1 MRAPGKKTL
10 RATLASREGA
20 VSVIAALF
28 AVIMVAALALA
39 VDVAR
44 IYLQKRADQA
54 ALDLA
59 ALAAAR
65 SLSTAEQSAREILI
79 ANGRSPIQGLKVTFG
94 VYEPNSGQRP
104 GERFRAGVEPAN
116 AVRLEMRRASPI
128 VFGKMFLPEGEV
140 EIVTAATA
148 ARTRYVSFTIGT
160 RLASLNGGIANAL
173 LSRLLGAEVSLNVM
187 DYQALASADVD
198 MPDLLNA
205 LAPRVGVTAGSYDDV
220 LATTPT
226 LGDLATAIG
235 QAASPSSA
243 VQAVIGRT
251 GAGLSSRRVAVR
263 QLLSLGPF
271 NGLKLGEKTSVSARV
286 SALDVLFT
294 AAQIANGRRQIDI
307 DLGLQVP
314 GLLGLSAVVVI
325 GERPQS
331 SPWISIGDEGATVST
346 AQTRIR
352 LAADVRAPAGLANLR
367 LPLAIDVAAG
377 RATLSSARC
386 GRSPKTDAA
395 VTLDVTPTLAE
406 IWVGDPRDLA
416 AWTAF
421 AGAADVGPG
430 LVLSA
435 FPISATAYSHIAAT
449 NRRPVSVSFSAAEI
463 DARKVKTVSMTD
475 AAQTTLTSLV
485 GDLSVSVAV
494 APPVLQ
500 IGLPGVL
507 TATLSAALTP
517 LGATLDPPLN
527 ALLGVLGI
535 GIGQADVSVRGVR
548 CDGAALT
555 G

>member
-1 MRAPGKKTL
+1 MPSAAGRL
-10 RATLASREGA
+10 RSTLACREGA
-20 VSVIAALF
+20 VSIMAALF
-28 AVIMVAALALA
+28 AVCMVASLAIA

-44 IYLQKRADQA
+44 IYLQKRSDQA

-65 SLSTAEQSAREILI
+65 SLSTAEQSAREILA
-79 ANGRSPIQGLKVTFG
+79 ANGRLPIRSLKVTQGF
-94 VYEPNSGQRP
+94 YEPSAGLRP
-104 GERFRAGVEPAN
+104 EQRFRAGATPPN
-116 AVRLEMRRASPI
+116 AVQLEMRRSAPV
-128 VFGKMFLPEGEV
+128 VFGKMFLPKGEV
-140 EIVTAATA
+140 EVVTAATA

-173 LSRLLGAEVSLNVM
+173 LSRLLGAQVSLNVM

-226 LGDLATAIG
+226 LGDLAKALG
-235 QAASPSSA
+235 QAANPSA
-243 VQAVIGRT
+243 IVQTVIGKT
-251 GAGLSSRRVAVR
+251 GAGLSSRRVATR

-271 NGLKLGEKTSVSARV
+271 NRLRLGEKTGVSVRV

-294 AAQIANGRRQIDI
+294 AAQIANGDRQIDI
-307 DLGLQVP
+307 DLGLHVP

-331 SPWISIGDEGATVST
+331 SPWVAIGDETASVST

-352 LAADVRAPAGLANLR
+352 LAADVRAPLGLANLR
-367 LPLAIDVAAG
+367 LPLAIDIAAG
-377 RATLSSARC
+377 RATISSARC
-386 GRSPKTDAA
+386 GRSPRTEAA

-421 AGAADVGPG
+421 RGAADIGPG

-449 NRRPVSVSFSAAEI
+449 NRRPVPTSFTAAEI
-463 DARKVKTVSMTD
+463 AALKVKTVSTTD
-475 AAQTTLTSLV
+475 IAQTTLTSLV
-485 GDLSVSVAV
+485 QNLSLTVAI

-500 IGLPGVL
+500 IGLPGIL
-507 TATLSAALTP
+507 TAALSATLTP

-535 GIGQADVSVRGVR
+535 GLGQADVSVRGVR